1 MKRVAAWL
9 AVAVGALTLIAVL
22 SFQFIPAVQDRI
34 FAAGASRLL
43 ARESQLPTTD
53 DALRVLL
60 CGTSSP
66 LPLRQSAKACTL
78 VVAGGR
84 LFIVDIGPE
93 AAENLALWRVPT
105 PRVAAVFLTHFHSDH
120 IGELG
125 ELNMQGWAQGR
136 TRPLDVYGP
145 AGLAEVVAGFNT
157 AYSFDRKYRNAHH
170 SHGDNGSEGLLPME
184 AAVMTAHPAEFVQP
198 GDEPAGRTQIVYNEG
213 GVTVTAI
220 ETDHRPVAPAFA
232 YRFAYKGRSVV
243 ITGDTVFNPGLVRA
257 AKGADVLVSEAQAH
271 HLQDIMAREA
281 AAIGQTTLASVL
293 KDTSRYH
300 INPVEAARLANQ
312 AGVRELVYTHIAP
325 PLVFGMLKTPWLR
338 GVADVRRKGVTI
350 GRDGMLIT
358 IPLDGSAVRFDQL
371 KG

>member
-1 MKRVAAWL
+1 MKRLAGWL
-9 AVAVGALTLIAVL
+9 ALAGGTVGLIAL
-22 SFQFIPAVQDRI
+22 LTFQFVPAVQDQV
-34 FAAGASRLL
+34 FAAGARRLL
-43 ARESQLPTTD
+43 ARESQLPSGD

-78 VVAGGR
+78 VAAGGR

-136 TRPLDVYGP
+136 TRPLDVHGP
-145 AGLAEVVAGFNT
+145 AGLAEVVAGFNA
-157 AYSFDRKYRNAHH
+157 AYGFDRQYRHAHH
-170 SHGDNGSEGLLPME
+170 SHGMGLLPLD
-184 AAVMTAHPAEFVQP
+184 AAVMVAHPADFVQP
-198 GDEPAGRTQIVYNEG
+198 GDVPSGRTQVVYNEA

-232 YRFAYKGRSVV
+232 YRFDYKGRSVV

-271 HLQDIMAREA
+271 HLQDIMAGEA
-281 AAIGQTTLASVL
+281 DAIGQTTLASVL

-312 AGVRELVYTHIAP
+312 AGVRELVYTHVAP
-325 PLVFGMLKTPWLR
+325 PLVFGLLKTPWLR
-338 GVADVRRKGVTI
+338 GVADVRSQGVTI

-358 IPLDGSAVRFDQL
+358 IPLDGGAIRFDQL
-371 KG
+371 EG

>member
-1 MKRVAAWL
+1 MKRLVGWL
-9 AVAVGALTLIAVL
+9 VLAVGAVALVAVL
-22 SFQFIPAVQDRI
+22 AFQFMPAVQDQV
-34 FAAGASRLL
+34 FAAGARRLL
-43 ARESQLPTTD
+43 ARESQLPTRD
-53 DALRVLL
+53 DALRVVL

-66 LPLRQSAKACTL
+66 LPLRQAAKACTL
-78 VVAGGR
+78 VAAGGR

-93 AAENLALWRVPT
+93 ASENLALWRVPT
-105 PRVAAVFLTHFHSDH
+105 PKVAAVFLTHFHSDH

-136 TRPLDVYGP
+136 TRPLDVHGP
-145 AGLAEVVAGFNT
+145 AGLAEVVAGFNA
-157 AYSFDRKYRNAHH
+157 AYGFDRQYRNAHH
-170 SHGDNGSEGLLPME
+170 NHGTGLLPLDV
-184 AAVMTAHPAEFVQP
+184 AVMIAHPANFVQP
-198 GDEPAGRTQIVYNEG
+198 GDVPSGRTQVVYNEG

-232 YRFAYKGRSVV
+232 YRFDYKGRSVV

-271 HLQDIMAREA
+271 HLQNIMAREA
-281 AAIGQTTLASVL
+281 GAIGQTTLASVL

-312 AGVRELVYTHIAP
+312 AGVRELVYTHVAP
-325 PLVFGMLKTPWLR
+325 PLVFGLLKTPWLR
-338 GVADVRRKGVTI
+338 GVADERDQGVTI

-358 IPLDGSAVRFDQL
+358 IPLDGGAVRFDQL
-371 KG
+371 EG

>member
-1 MKRVAAWL
+1 MT
-9 AVAVGALTLIAVL
+9 VGAFALIAVL
-22 SFQFIPAVQDRI
+22 TFQFLPAVQDQV
-34 FAAGASRLL
+34 FAAGARRLL
-43 ARESQLPTTD
+43 ARESQLPTSD

-78 VVAGGR
+78 VAAGGR
-84 LFIVDIGPE
+84 LFIVDVGPE

-105 PRVAAVFLTHFHSDH
+105 PKVRAVFLTHFHSDH

-136 TRPLDVYGP
+136 THPLDVHGP
-145 AGLAEVVAGFNT
+145 AGLAEVVAGFNG
-157 AYSFDRKYRNAHH
+157 AYSFDRQYRNAHH
-170 SHGDNGSEGLLPME
+170 NHRNGLLPLD
-184 AAVMTAHPAEFVQP
+184 AAVMIAHPADFVQP
-198 GDEPAGRTQIVYNEG
+198 GDVPSGRRQVVYNEG

-232 YRFAYKGRSVV
+232 YRFEYKGRSVV
-243 ITGDTVFNPGLVRA
+243 ITGDTVFNPGLARA

-281 AAIGQTTLASVL
+281 GAIGQTTLASVL

-312 AGVRELVYTHIAP
+312 AGVRELVYTHVAP
-325 PLVFGMLKTPWLR
+325 PLVFGLLKTPWLR
-338 GVADVRRKGVTI
+338 GVADVRPQGVTI

-358 IPLDGSAVRFDQL
+358 IPLDGSAIRFDQL
-371 KG
+371 EG

>member
-1 MKRVAAWL
+1 MKRVAGWL
-9 AVAVGALTLIAVL
+9 AVVVGALALTAALA
-22 SFQFIPAVQDRI
+22 FQFMPAVQDRV
-34 FAAGASRLL
+34 FAAGARQQL

-78 VVAGGR
+78 VIAGGQ

-93 AAENLALWRVPT
+93 ASENLALWRVPT
-105 PRVAAVFLTHFHSDH
+105 PKVTAVFITHFHSDH

-145 AGLAEVVAGFNT
+145 AGLAEVVAGFNA
-157 AYSFDRKYRNAHH
+157 AYSFDRQYRHAHH
-170 SHGDNGSEGLLPME
+170 NHGKGLLPL
-184 AAVMTAHPAEFVQP
+184 AAGVMIAHPADFVQP
-198 GDEPAGRTQIVYNEG
+198 GDIPSGRTQIVYSAG
-213 GVTVTAI
+213 GVVVTAI
-220 ETDHRPVAPAFA
+220 ETDHRPVSPAFS
-232 YRFAYKGRSVV
+232 YRFDYKGRSVV
-243 ITGDTVFNPGLVRA
+243 ITGDTVFNAGLARA
-257 AKGADVLVSEAQAH
+257 AKGADVLVSEAQVH
-271 HLQDIMAREA
+271 HLQNIMAREA
-281 AAIGQTTLASVL
+281 GAIGQTTLASVL

-325 PLVFGMLKTPWLR
+325 PLVFGFLKTPWLR
-338 GVADVRRKGVTI
+338 GVSAERPEGVTI

-358 IPLDGSAVRFDQL
+358 VPLDGSAVRFDQL
-371 KG
+371 EG